1 MMNIQDNEVMVLGG
15 RPGQFFDK
23 WDDKTFVYSWGKN
36 AQTIADNGK
45 WIGISNSSLIFT
57 FISLL
62 WSSLITFCDQLLFFR
77 DF

>member
-45 WIGISNSSLIFT
+45 WIGISNSSSIFT
-57 FISLL
+57 FY
-62 WSSLITFCDQLLFFR
+62 ITFVIISDHFL
-77 DF
+77 

>member
-1 MMNIQDNEVMVLGG
+1 MMNIQENEVMVLGG

-45 WIGISNSSLIFT
+45 WIGISNSSSL
-57 FISLL
+57 FISLSL
-62 WSSLITFCDQLLFFR
+62 SWSYFMITGHFF
-77 DF
+77 DV

>member
-23 WDDKTFVYSWGKN
+23 WDDKTFVYSWGQN

-45 WIGISNSSLIFT
+45 WIGISNSSSIFT
-57 FISLL
+57 FY
-62 WSSLITFCDQLLFFR
+62 ITFVIIFDHFL
-77 DF
+77 